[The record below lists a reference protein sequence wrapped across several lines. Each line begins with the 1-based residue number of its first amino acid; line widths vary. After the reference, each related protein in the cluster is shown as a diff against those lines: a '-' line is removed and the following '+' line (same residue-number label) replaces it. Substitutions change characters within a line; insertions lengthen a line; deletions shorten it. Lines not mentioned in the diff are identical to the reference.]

1 MNCEFCN
8 KKFSNRGNLNYHQ
21 KTAKFC
27 LALRD
32 ETNYKKY
39 SCKFCETSFTRI
51 DNLQTHQET
60 CKQKISFEKD
70 FVNSLNSS
78 SQSLGALNKT
88 VADATTSLSSIS
100 ISSTEAANY
109 AKQYAK
115 AGDQLASLNAVYET
129 EIQEASKHL
138 KAINGYYG
146 NVNATVEQMASTQ
159 KDAENFK
166 SELAKLNANIQSL
179 NQVYGSMLTAMKG

>member
-39 SCKFCETSFTRI
+39 MCKFCETSFTRI

-70 FVNSLNSS
+70 FVNSLNSELS
-78 SQSLGALNKT
+78 ELQAELQSLVSKGNYNELEADSLRTKISNKE
-88 VADATTSLSSIS
+88 S
-100 ISSTEAANY
+100 
-109 AKQYAK
+109 
-115 AGDQLASLNAVYET
+115 
-129 EIQEASKHL
+129 EI
-138 KAINGYYG
+138 
-146 NVNATVEQMASTQ
+146 T
-159 KDAENFK
+159 
-166 SELAKLNANIQSL
+166 NI
-179 NQVYGSMLTAMKG
+179 G